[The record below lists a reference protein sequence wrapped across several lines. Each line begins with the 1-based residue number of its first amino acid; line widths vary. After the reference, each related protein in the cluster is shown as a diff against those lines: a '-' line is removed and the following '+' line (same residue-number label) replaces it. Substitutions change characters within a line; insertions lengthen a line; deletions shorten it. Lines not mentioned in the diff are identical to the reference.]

1 MSTTKGSSKA
11 HRVVENVVEEEL
23 CRQAFGLFDKSGSGT
38 ISKTVR
44 IHSLVYISTE
54 MSMSICH

>member
-44 IHSLVYISTE
+44 THSLVYIRNVIE
-54 MSMSICH
+54 HL